1 MKFRLQIGAR
11 IILPTVC
18 LFVAILATYSI
29 VSYASTSRLI
39 TAMAHQYGD
48 ALSASY
54 AAEVTTKLTE
64 TVDSARS
71 LANDFLALRSA
82 GTPSRAEYDAIMKQS
97 VAARPD
103 FLDAWGIWEP
113 NAFDGRDAAYRNKP
127 FSDAS
132 GRYLPLFDRSSGT
145 LKQTMPVDYDKEET
159 AGYYFIPLKLKQEY
173 MTEPYLYSFT
183 GNKED
188 EVMLATFSVPIMD
201 GDRVLGVV
209 GHDFTLKALAS
220 ILTSVKTPYE
230 GAYPVL
236 LSNAGVRLYHPDA
249 AKIGKVFGDD
259 VPELQAAILE
269 AIKAGKPYQFI
280 KANQSNG
287 LVSYYSLVPVA
298 FGQDRH
304 PWSFVMVL
312 PLSALLASLQDVLR
326 ILLVLSALA
335 LVVAVGVLFLVSRSI
350 AKPVKLIT
358 EAIGHFS
365 GGDFTL
371 EGLDSAALEATLR
384 RSDELGETGRAFS
397 RLSEA
402 ISGRVGD
409 IQRISSEVASGAN
422 QVSDTAQNLSQGSSR
437 QASAGEE
444 VSASMEEMGANI
456 KQSSDNA
463 LATEG
468 IAEKSAKDATEGG
481 DAVNGAV
488 QAMKEIASKI
498 GIIEEISRQTN
509 LLALNAA
516 IEAARAGEAGKG
528 FAVVASEVRKLAER
542 SQVAASEI
550 TELAKSSVSTAE
562 RAGGLIGNMVPDIM
576 RTADLVQ
583 EIAHSSREQTAGVG
597 QINAALLQLDE
608 VIQQNASASEELAS
622 MAEELTGQAR
632 SMESAMAFFKVR
644 ELPASGQALIAAD
657 SGGSRQLRGGKAE
670 TKGRSAS

>member
-1 MKFRLQIGAR
+1 MKIRLQIGAR
-11 IILPTVC
+11 IILPTVG
-18 LFVAILATYSI
+18 LFVAILAIYS
-29 VSYASTSRLI
+29 VVTYASTSRLI
-39 TAMAHQYGD
+39 TAMAHEYGD

-54 AAEVTTKLTE
+54 AAEVSTKLRE

-71 LANDFLALRSA
+71 LANDFLALRA
-82 GTPSRAEYDAIMKQS
+82 IGTPSRAEYDAMMRQS

-113 NAFDGRDAAYRNKP
+113 NAFDGRDAAFRDKP

-132 GRYLPLFDRSSGT
+132 GRYIPLFDRSSGT

-159 AGYYFIPLKLKQEY
+159 AGYYFIPRKLKQEY

-188 EVMLATFSVPIMD
+188 EVMLATFSVPIME

-209 GHDFTLKALAS
+209 GHDFSLGMLAS
-220 ILTSVKTPYE
+220 ILSSVKTPYE

-236 LSNAGVRLYHPDA
+236 LSNAGIRLYHPDT
-249 AKIGKVFGDD
+249 AKVGKVFGDD
-259 VPELQAAILE
+259 IPEQQAAIL
-269 AIKAGKPYQFI
+269 AAVKAGKPYQFI
-280 KANQSNG
+280 KANQANG
-287 LVSYYSLVPVA
+287 LVSYYSLVPIA
-298 FGQDRH
+298 FGQDQH

-326 ILLVLSALA
+326 ILLILAALA
-335 LVVAVGVLFLVSRSI
+335 LIVAVALLFLVSRSI
-350 AKPVKLIT
+350 SRPVKLVT
-358 EAIGHFS
+358 EAIGHFAE
-365 GGDFTL
+365 GDFTL
-371 EGLDSAALEATLR
+371 GGLDAAALQATLR
-384 RSDELGETGRAFS
+384 RTDELGETGRAFS

-402 ISGRVGD
+402 ISSRVGD
-409 IQRISSEVASGAN
+409 IKRISSEVANGAD

-468 IAEKSAKDATEGG
+468 IAEKSAKDAAEGG
-481 DAVNGAV
+481 DAVNRAV
-488 QAMKEIASKI
+488 QAMKEIAAKI
-498 GIIEEISRQTN
+498 NIIEEISRQTN

-542 SQVAASEI
+542 SQIAASEI

-562 RAGGLIGNMVPDIM
+562 RAGSLIGNMVPDIM

-622 MAEELTGQAR
+622 MSEELTGQAR
-632 SMESAMAFFKVR
+632 SMESAMAFFKIR
-644 ELPASGQALIAAD
+644 EGAVAGKALLQV
-657 SGGSRQLRGGKAE
+657 GSRHGH
-670 TKGRSAS
+670 